1 MSQEHRE
8 RRLRLRIDGEKRD
21 FLITRPAT
29 RDYTVLEELSAARR
43 AAQAE
48 ADQAYLRWTH
58 APSEDAYA
66 AYRAAQDRA
75 DAAQDQ
81 LAAWTRRCAA

>member
-1 MSQEHRE
+1 MSQEQRE
-8 RRLRLRIDGEKRD
+8 KRMRLRIGGEKRD
-21 FLITRPAT
+21 FLITRPST
-29 RDYTVLEELSAARR
+29 RDYTMLEELSSARR
-43 AAQAE
+43 TAQAE
-48 ADQAYLRWTH
+48 ADRAYRRWTRT
-58 APSEDAYA
+58 PNEETYA

>member
-1 MSQEHRE
+1 MSQEQHE
-8 RRLRLRIDGEKRD
+8 RRARLRIGGEKRD
-21 FLITRPAT
+21 FLIIRST
-29 RDYTVLEELSAARR
+29 RDYTLVEELSSARR

-48 ADQAYLRWTH
+48 ADRAYQRWTH
-58 APSEDAYA
+58 APSEERYV

-81 LAAWTRRCAA
+81 LAAWCRRCAA